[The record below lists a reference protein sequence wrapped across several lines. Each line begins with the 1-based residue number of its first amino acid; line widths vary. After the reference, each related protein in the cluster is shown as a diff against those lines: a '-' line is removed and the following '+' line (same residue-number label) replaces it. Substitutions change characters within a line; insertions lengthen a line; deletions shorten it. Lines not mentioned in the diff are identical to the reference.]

1 LTLII
6 YPFLGMSRKGNLVLK
21 RIEAGLISNM
31 HDFTLTKLGINSKLK
46 FCIQI
51 KKERGLPELISFPF
65 NE

>member
-1 LTLII
+1 
-6 YPFLGMSRKGNLVLK
+6 MSRKGNLVLK